1 MFNKVILIGNL
12 TRDIELRYSS
22 AGLAIASTAI
32 AVTRKFSG
40 ANGEKQEET
49 CFVDI
54 TFFGRYAEVANQY
67 LHKGSKVMVE
77 GRLKLDSWQDKNTGQ
92 SRQKHSVVV
101 EGMEM
106 LDSKNDASR
115 NQGYNQNGGYAQQG
129 GYSQNSGYSQT
140 SNGGYSQGGYQ
151 QNQPNGGGYNRS
163 NFNKKPEFQQEALP
177 EIDIDADR
185 YAKSGDEGD
194 EDIPF

>member
-12 TRDIELRYSS
+12 TRDVELRYSS

-32 AVTRKFSG
+32 AVTRRFSG

-54 TFFGRYAEVANQY
+54 TFFGKYAEVANQY
-67 LHKGSKVMVE
+67 LHKGSKVMIE
-77 GRLKLDSWQDKNTGQ
+77 GRLRLDSWQDKNTGQ
-92 SRQKHSVVV
+92 SRQKHSVIV

-106 LDSKNDASR
+106 LDSKNDASK
-115 NQGYNQNGGYAQQG
+115 NQGYNQNGGYIQQ
-129 GYSQNSGYSQT
+129 SGYSHS

-151 QNQPNGGGYNRS
+151 QNQPSNGGYNRT

>member
-12 TRDIELRYSS
+12 TRDVELRYSS

-32 AVTRKFSG
+32 AVTRRFSG

-54 TFFGRYAEVANQY
+54 TFFGKYAEVANQY
-67 LHKGSKVMVE
+67 LHKGSKVMIE
-77 GRLKLDSWQDKNTGQ
+77 GRLRLDSWQDKNTGQ
-92 SRQKHSVVV
+92 SRQKHSVIV

-106 LDSKNDASR
+106 LDSKNDASK
-115 NQGYNQNGGYAQQG
+115 NQGYNQNGGYTQQ
-129 GYSQNSGYSQT
+129 SGYSHS

-151 QNQPNGGGYNRS
+151 QNQPSNGGYNRT

>member
-12 TRDIELRYSS
+12 TRDVELRYSS

-32 AVTRKFSG
+32 AVTRRFSG

-54 TFFGRYAEVANQY
+54 TFFGKYAEVANQY
-67 LHKGSKVMVE
+67 LHKGSKVMIE

-92 SRQKHSVVV
+92 SRQKHSVIV

-106 LDSKNDASR
+106 LDSKNDASK
-115 NQGYNQNGGYAQQG
+115 NQGYNQNGGYTQQ
-129 GYSQNSGYSQT
+129 SGYSHS

-151 QNQPNGGGYNRS
+151 QNQPSNGGYNRT

>member
-12 TRDIELRYSS
+12 TRDVELRYSS

-32 AVTRKFSG
+32 AVTRRFSG

-54 TFFGRYAEVANQY
+54 TFFGKYAEVANQY
-67 LHKGSKVMVE
+67 LHKGSKVMIE
-77 GRLKLDSWQDKNTGQ
+77 GRLRLDSWQDKNTGQ
-92 SRQKHSVVV
+92 SRQKHSIIV

-106 LDSKNDASR
+106 LDSKNDASK
-115 NQGYNQNGGYAQQG
+115 NQGYNQNGGYAQQ
-129 GYSQNSGYSQT
+129 SGYSHS

-151 QNQPNGGGYNRS
+151 QNQPSNGGYNRT

>member
-12 TRDIELRYSS
+12 TRDVELRYSS

-32 AVTRKFSG
+32 AVTRRFSG

-54 TFFGRYAEVANQY
+54 TFFGKYAEVANQY
-67 LHKGSKVMVE
+67 LHKGSKVMIE
-77 GRLKLDSWQDKNTGQ
+77 GRLRLDSWQDKNTGQ
-92 SRQKHSVVV
+92 SRQKHSVIV

-106 LDSKNDASR
+106 LDSKNDASK
-115 NQGYNQNGGYAQQG
+115 NQGYNQNGGYTQQ
-129 GYSQNSGYSQT
+129 SGYLHS

-151 QNQPNGGGYNRS
+151 QNQPNNGGYNRT

>member
-12 TRDIELRYSS
+12 TRDVELRYSS

-32 AVTRKFSG
+32 AVTRRFSG

-54 TFFGRYAEVANQY
+54 TFFGKYAEVANQY
-67 LHKGSKVMVE
+67 LHKGSKVMIE

-92 SRQKHSVVV
+92 SRQKHSVIV

-106 LDSKNDASR
+106 LDSKNDASK
-115 NQGYNQNGGYAQQG
+115 NQGYNQNGGYQQN
-129 GYSQNSGYSQT
+129 QP
-140 SNGGYSQGGYQ
+140 SNGGY
-151 QNQPNGGGYNRS
+151 NRT

>member
-12 TRDIELRYSS
+12 TRDVELRYSS

-32 AVTRKFSG
+32 AVTRRFSG

-54 TFFGRYAEVANQY
+54 TFFGKYAEVANQY
-67 LHKGSKVMVE
+67 LHKGSKVMIE

-92 SRQKHSVVV
+92 SRQKHSVIV

-106 LDSKNDASR
+106 LDSKNDASK
-115 NQGYNQNGGYAQQG
+115 NQGYNQNGGYTQQ
-129 GYSQNSGYSQT
+129 SGYSHS

-151 QNQPNGGGYNRS
+151 QNQPSNGGYNRT

-177 EIDIDADR
+177 EIDIDAYR

>member
-12 TRDIELRYSS
+12 TRDVELRYSS

-32 AVTRKFSG
+32 AVTRRFSG

-54 TFFGRYAEVANQY
+54 TFFGKYAEVANQY
-67 LHKGSKVMVE
+67 LHKGSKVMIE
-77 GRLKLDSWQDKNTGQ
+77 GRLRLDSWQDKNTGQ
-92 SRQKHSVVV
+92 SRQKHSVIV

-106 LDSKNDASR
+106 LDSKNDASK
-115 NQGYNQNGGYAQQG
+115 NQGYNQNSGYTQQ
-129 GYSQNSGYSQT
+129 SGYSHS

-151 QNQPNGGGYNRS
+151 QNQPSNGGYNRT

>member
-12 TRDIELRYSS
+12 TRDVELRYSS

-32 AVTRKFSG
+32 AVTRRFSG

-54 TFFGRYAEVANQY
+54 TFFGKYAEVANQY
-67 LHKGSKVMVE
+67 LHKGSKVMIE
-77 GRLKLDSWQDKNTGQ
+77 GRLRLDSWQDKNTGQ
-92 SRQKHSVVV
+92 SRQKHSVIV

-106 LDSKNDASR
+106 LDSENDASK
-115 NQGYNQNGGYAQQG
+115 NQGYNQNSGYTQQ
-129 GYSQNSGYSQT
+129 SGYSHS

-151 QNQPNGGGYNRS
+151 QNQPNNGGYNRT

>member
-12 TRDIELRYSS
+12 TRDVELRYSS

-32 AVTRKFSG
+32 AVTRRFSG

-54 TFFGRYAEVANQY
+54 TFFGKYAEVANQY
-67 LHKGSKVMVE
+67 LHKGSKVMIE

-92 SRQKHSVVV
+92 SRQKHSVIV

-106 LDSKNDASR
+106 LDSKNDASK
-115 NQGYNQNGGYAQQG
+115 NQGYNQHGGYTQQ
-129 GYSQNSGYSQT
+129 SGYSHS

-151 QNQPNGGGYNRS
+151 QNQPSNGGYNRT
-163 NFNKKPEFQQEALP
+163 NFNKKPESQQEALP

>member
-129 GYSQNSGYSQT
+129 GYSQGS
-140 SNGGYSQGGYQ
+140 YQ
-151 QNQPNGGGYNRS
+151 QNQPNSGGYART
-163 NFNKKPEFQQEALP
+163 NFNKKPEFRQEALP

>member
-12 TRDIELRYSS
+12 TRDVELRYSS

-32 AVTRKFSG
+32 AVTRRFSG

-54 TFFGRYAEVANQY
+54 TFFGKYAEVANQY
-67 LHKGSKVMVE
+67 LHKGSKVMIE
-77 GRLKLDSWQDKNTGQ
+77 GRLRLDSWQDKNTGQ
-92 SRQKHSVVV
+92 SRQKHSVIV

-106 LDSKNDASR
+106 LDSKNDASK
-115 NQGYNQNGGYAQQG
+115 NQGYNQNSGYTQQ
-129 GYSQNSGYSQT
+129 SGYSHS

-151 QNQPNGGGYNRS
+151 QNQPNNGGYNRT

>member
-12 TRDIELRYSS
+12 TRDVELRYSS

-32 AVTRKFSG
+32 AVTRRFSG

-54 TFFGRYAEVANQY
+54 TFFGKYAEVANQY
-67 LHKGSKVMVE
+67 LHKGSKVMIE
-77 GRLKLDSWQDKNTGQ
+77 GRLRLDSWQDKNTGQ
-92 SRQKHSVVV
+92 SRQKHSVIG

-106 LDSKNDASR
+106 LDSKNDASK
-115 NQGYNQNGGYAQQG
+115 NQGYNQTGGYTQQ
-129 GYSQNSGYSQT
+129 SGSSHSSY
-140 SNGGYSQGGYQ
+140 GGYSQGGYQ
-151 QNQPNGGGYNRS
+151 QNQPSNGGYNRT

>member
-12 TRDIELRYSS
+12 TRDVELRYSS

-32 AVTRKFSG
+32 AVTRRFSG

-49 CFVDI
+49 CVVDI
-54 TFFGRYAEVANQY
+54 TFFGKYAEVANQY
-67 LHKGSKVMVE
+67 LHKGSKVMIE
-77 GRLKLDSWQDKNTGQ
+77 GRLRLDSWQDKNTGQ
-92 SRQKHSVVV
+92 SRQKHSVIV

-106 LDSKNDASR
+106 LDSKNDASK
-115 NQGYNQNGGYAQQG
+115 NQGYNQNGGYTQQ
-129 GYSQNSGYSQT
+129 SGYSHS

-151 QNQPNGGGYNRS
+151 QNQPNNGGYNRT

>member
-32 AVTRKFSG
+32 AVTRRFSG

-54 TFFGRYAEVANQY
+54 TFFGKYAEVANQY
-67 LHKGSKVMVE
+67 LHKGSKVMIE
-77 GRLKLDSWQDKNTGQ
+77 GRLRLDSWQDKNTGQ
-92 SRQKHSVVV
+92 SRQKHSVIV

-106 LDSKNDASR
+106 LDSKNDASK
-115 NQGYNQNGGYAQQG
+115 NQGYNQNGGYTQQ
-129 GYSQNSGYSQT
+129 SGYSHS

-151 QNQPNGGGYNRS
+151 QNQPSNGGYNRT

>member
-12 TRDIELRYSS
+12 TRDVELRYSS

-32 AVTRKFSG
+32 AVTRRFSG

-54 TFFGRYAEVANQY
+54 TFFGKYAEVANQY
-67 LHKGSKVMVE
+67 LHKGSKVMIE
-77 GRLKLDSWQDKNTGQ
+77 GRLRLDSWQDKNTGQ
-92 SRQKHSVVV
+92 SRQKHSVIV

-106 LDSKNDASR
+106 LESKNDASK
-115 NQGYNQNGGYAQQG
+115 NQGYNQNGGYTQQ
-129 GYSQNSGYSQT
+129 SGYSHS

-151 QNQPNGGGYNRS
+151 QNQPSNGGYNRT

>member
-12 TRDIELRYSS
+12 TRDVELRYSS

-32 AVTRKFSG
+32 AVTRRFSG

-54 TFFGRYAEVANQY
+54 TFFGKYAEVANQY
-67 LHKGSKVMVE
+67 LHKGSKVMIE
-77 GRLKLDSWQDKNTGQ
+77 GRLRLDSWQDKNTGQ
-92 SRQKHSVVV
+92 SRQKHSVIV

-106 LDSKNDASR
+106 LDSKNDASK
-115 NQGYNQNGGYAQQG
+115 NQGYNQNSGYTQQ
-129 GYSQNSGYSQT
+129 SGYSHS
-140 SNGGYSQGGYQ
+140 SNGGYSQ
-151 QNQPNGGGYNRS
+151 NQPSNGGYNRT

>member
-12 TRDIELRYSS
+12 TRDVELRYSS

-32 AVTRKFSG
+32 AVTRRFSG

-54 TFFGRYAEVANQY
+54 TFFGKYAEVANQY
-67 LHKGSKVMVE
+67 LHKGSKVMIE
-77 GRLKLDSWQDKNTGQ
+77 GRLRLDSWQDKNTGQ
-92 SRQKHSVVV
+92 SRQKHSVIV

-106 LDSKNDASR
+106 LDSKNDASK
-115 NQGYNQNGGYAQQG
+115 NQGYNQNSGYTQQ
-129 GYSQNSGYSQT
+129 SGYSHS

-151 QNQPNGGGYNRS
+151 QNQSNNGGYNRT

>member
-1 MFNKVILIGNL
+1 MI
-12 TRDIELRYSS
+12 
-22 AGLAIASTAI
+22 
-32 AVTRKFSG
+32 
-40 ANGEKQEET
+40 
-49 CFVDI
+49 
-54 TFFGRYAEVANQY
+54 
-67 LHKGSKVMVE
+67 E

-92 SRQKHSVVV
+92 SRQKHSVIV

-106 LDSKNDASR
+106 LDSKNDASK
-115 NQGYNQNGGYAQQG
+115 NQGYNQNGGYTQQ
-129 GYSQNSGYSQT
+129 SGYSHS

-151 QNQPNGGGYNRS
+151 QNQPNNGGYNRT

>member
-12 TRDIELRYSS
+12 TRDVELRYSS

-32 AVTRKFSG
+32 AVTRRFSG

-54 TFFGRYAEVANQY
+54 TFFGKYAEVANQY
-67 LHKGSKVMVE
+67 LHKGSKVMIE

-92 SRQKHSVVV
+92 SRQKHSVIV

-106 LDSKNDASR
+106 LDSKNDASK
-115 NQGYNQNGGYAQQG
+115 NQGYNQNGGYTQQ
-129 GYSQNSGYSQT
+129 SGYSHS

-151 QNQPNGGGYNRS
+151 QNQPNNGGYNRT

-194 EDIPF
+194 EDILF

>member
-12 TRDIELRYSS
+12 TRDVELRYSS

-32 AVTRKFSG
+32 AVTRRFSG

-54 TFFGRYAEVANQY
+54 TFFGKYAEVANQY
-67 LHKGSKVMVE
+67 LHKGSKVMIE
-77 GRLKLDSWQDKNTGQ
+77 GRLRLDSWQDKNTGQ
-92 SRQKHSVVV
+92 SRQKHSVIV

-106 LDSKNDASR
+106 LDSKNDASK
-115 NQGYNQNGGYAQQG
+115 NQGYNQNSGYTQQ
-129 GYSQNSGYSQT
+129 SGYSHS

-151 QNQPNGGGYNRS
+151 QNQSNNGGYNRT

-194 EDIPF
+194 EDIPC

>member
-12 TRDIELRYSS
+12 TRDVELRYSS
-22 AGLAIASTAI
+22 AGLAIALTAI
-32 AVTRKFSG
+32 AVTRRFSG

-54 TFFGRYAEVANQY
+54 TFFGKYAEVANQY
-67 LHKGSKVMVE
+67 LHKGSKVMIE

-92 SRQKHSVVV
+92 SRQKHSVIV

-106 LDSKNDASR
+106 LDSKNDASK
-115 NQGYNQNGGYAQQG
+115 NQGYNQNGGYTQQ
-129 GYSQNSGYSQT
+129 SGYSHS

-151 QNQPNGGGYNRS
+151 QNQPNNGGYNRT

>member
-1 MFNKVILIGNL
+1 MIGNL
-12 TRDIELRYSS
+12 TRDVELRYSS

-32 AVTRKFSG
+32 AVTRRFSG

-54 TFFGRYAEVANQY
+54 TFFGKYAEVANQY
-67 LHKGSKVMVE
+67 LHKGSKVMIE

-92 SRQKHSVVV
+92 SRQKHSVIV

-106 LDSKNDASR
+106 LDSKNDASK
-115 NQGYNQNGGYAQQG
+115 NQGYNQNGGYTQQ
-129 GYSQNSGYSQT
+129 SGYSHS

-151 QNQPNGGGYNRS
+151 QNQPSNGGYNRT